1 MFFLSAISSTCHVTT
16 HLIGNF
22 TTVAECV
29 PETGRRVVW
38 STLRTAKIIKCRVS
52 SLSFVSSLVS
62 CGLCNIVIVHVS
74 GATGADVMF
83 ILPVG
88 SANLVIV
95 EPTAT
100 YNNIGEFKFI
110 QLKCIKYA
118 IVTGC

>member
-1 MFFLSAISSTCHVTT
+1 MFLLSAISSTCHVTA

-29 PETGRRVVW
+29 PEMGRRVVW
-38 STLRTAKIIKCRVS
+38 STLRTAKSIKCGVS
-52 SLSFVSSLVS
+52 SSLAFVSSLAS

-83 ILPVG
+83 TLPVG

-100 YNNIGEFKFI
+100 YNNIGELKFI
-110 QLKCIKYA
+110 QLKCIA
-118 IVTGC
+118 RQL